1 MRITSQMLIDTVGQ
15 DIARSLSRYSR
26 TVTML
31 SSNRGIS
38 APSDDPI
45 GTQHD
50 LTLRARQS
58 AITQYKSNISQ
69 ANGWLA
75 TYDTGLG
82 DLKNIY
88 SSAKE
93 VAVTMA
99 NDTYDATAR
108 EAAAKEIESL
118 FQQVLQIANGNVDGR
133 QLYSGFK
140 TRTKPLEAS
149 SNGVIYRGDRGAINL
164 DIDFGSQIVSNLNGA
179 DLFFKQLS
187 LLGSDADLNVG
198 MTGATRLADL
208 HLGDGVDLTAGT
220 IQIFD
225 ANRNL
230 TYTVDVSGAVTA
242 ADVVTAVNTQLGAA
256 SNLSLAISGTG
267 ASFRW
272 IPVIGAA
279 NTVTDSTPLS
289 NLNSGTGVQRQP
301 GKILIH
307 NESGTIYFEAS
318 IGSATTLGE
327 VRTALN
333 DALTAQGITG
343 VSVGFNSTGTGLAV
357 TDTNGVPLGLT
368 FEDVSDQSTTAMDL
382 GISGR
387 VDGVLEGRDL
397 KPQAEFVITE
407 GGGTA
412 GHDLGLL
419 GTFKFETAGEE
430 LAPRLMLDTPLAQL
444 NNNSGFALGRIKISQ
459 GDQVAFVDLGNSTVV
474 TVADAISAINRSG
487 LAITAEINDAG
498 TGMQIRPTVDDRT
511 LIIENADESDTAS
524 ALGIIGSPDML
535 GSMMMLITALHNDD
549 RALAEK
555 LTGNLDAAMNEL
567 LSARASVGSKVNR
580 MDAGLNRLEAADVE
594 VTKLLSEVEDAD
606 ITGLVTQLSKEQNL
620 YQAALL
626 AGARAIQPSLL
637 DFLD

>member
-1 MRITSQMLIDTVGQ
+1 MRITSQMLIDTVGY
-15 DIARSLSRYSR
+15 DIANSLSRYAR
-26 TVTML
+26 TETML
-31 SSNRGIS
+31 SSGKRIT

-50 LTLRARQS
+50 LTLRTRQS
-58 AITQYKSNISQ
+58 AIAQYMSNISQ
-69 ANGWLA
+69 SNGWMA
-75 TYDTGLG
+75 AYDTGLG
-82 DLKNIY
+82 DLKDIY

-93 VAVTMA
+93 VAISMA

-108 EAAAKEIESL
+108 EAAAEEVESL
-118 FQQVLQIANGNVDGR
+118 FEQVLQIANGSVDGR
-133 QLYSGFK
+133 QLYSGFR

-149 SNGVIYRGDRGAINL
+149 ANGVIYQGDRGVINL
-164 DIDFGSQIVSNLNGA
+164 DIDFASQIVSNLNGA
-179 DLFFKQLS
+179 DLFFKQVS
-187 LLGSDADLNVG
+187 TLGSDADLDVG
-198 MTGATRLADL
+198 MTGATRLTDL
-208 HLGDGVDLTAGT
+208 HLGEGVDLASGT
-220 IQIFD
+220 IQVFD

-242 ADVVTAVNTQLGAA
+242 ADVVTAVNAQLGAA
-256 SNLSLAISGTG
+256 GNMSLAVNGTG

-272 IPVIGAA
+272 IPVVGAT
-279 NTVTDSTPLS
+279 NTVTDTTPLS

-301 GKILIH
+301 GTILIR
-307 NESGTIYFEAS
+307 NDSGTISFEAS

-327 VRTALN
+327 VRTAIN

-343 VSVGFNSTGTGLAV
+343 VTVGFNSSGTGLAV
-357 TDTNGVPLGLT
+357 TDSNAVSLGLT
-368 FEDVSDQSTTAMDL
+368 IEDVSEQSTAAADL

-397 KPQAEFVITE
+397 RPQAEFVITE

-430 LAPRLMLDTPLAQL
+430 LEPRLMLDTPLSQL

-459 GDQVAFVDLGNSTVV
+459 GDQVAFVDLGNSTIV
-474 TVADAISAINRSG
+474 TVADAISAINSCG
-487 LAITAEINDAG
+487 LAITAEVNTAG
-498 TGMQIRPTVDDRT
+498 TGLQIRPTVDDRT
-511 LIIENADESDTAS
+511 LIIENADDGQTAS
-524 ALGIIGSPDML
+524 DLGIIGSPDML
-535 GSMMMLITALHNDD
+535 GSMMLLITALHNDD
-549 RALAEK
+549 RAMAEK
-555 LTGNLDAAMNEL
+555 LNGNLDKAMDEL
-567 LSARASVGSKVNR
+567 LSSRAAVGAKVIR
-580 MDAGLNRLEAADVE
+580 MDASLNRLEAADVE
-594 VTKLLSEVEDAD
+594 TAKLLSEVEDAD
-606 ITGLVTQLSKEQNL
+606 ITALITQLSKEQNL